1 MKVKL
6 NATEVITYALIFEVE
21 VKGEKCEARVLYD
34 KGTGYEVEFYTSKG
48 ELISWPQW
56 AIDLDAELDHS
67 LGYELESA
75 VGGWFQWVREDE
87 GE

>member
-6 NATEVITYALIFEVE
+6 NATEVITYALTVEIE

-34 KGTGYEVEFYTSKG
+34 RGMGYEVEFYTSKG
-48 ELISWPQW
+48 EPMEYPQW
-56 AIDLDAELDHS
+56 ALDQEETSENS

-75 VGGWFQWVREDE
+75 VGGWFQWVKEE
-87 GE
+87 ESK